1 MTKTKYYLKTNQ
13 GVVLGIVKVNEEN
26 NVLHWNEVVGLLNT
40 LNNENEQL
48 KQQSS
53 EKQEHITHLKSK
65 IHRMREQIHKLEK
78 LYHYRS
84 ADIKRENE
92 QLRHD
97 ATILIQANQEYRQTI
112 KELER
117 KLRITSA
124 HLLSDECAL
133 TDGQLRKIMKELDEE
148 KE

>member
-1 MTKTKYYLKTNQ
+1 MTEREVIIVLEDDFGRVQTTMKTELSPPQLMDKIFELK
-13 GVVLGIVKVNEEN
+13 E
-26 NVLHWNEVVGLLNT
+26 
-40 LNNENEQL
+40 
-48 KQQSS
+48 
-53 EKQEHITHLKSK
+53 
-65 IHRMREQIHKLEK
+65 
-78 LYHYRS
+78 
-84 ADIKRENE
+84 ENE

-133 TDGQLRKIMKELDEE
+133 TDGQLRKIMKELDGE